1 MAAGTRDRLLD
12 AAAAVLLRDGAHALT
27 LEAVAAQAG
36 VSKGG
41 LLYHFGSRQAL
52 IAGLTERLL
61 HLIDEDVERIHTA
74 PDGAISYFVRS
85 STEVQTP
92 LDRTFVAV
100 VRLAQGGDRQ
110 AAETIETVRAR
121 WLEALEQHVG
131 DPTVAL
137 AITLIGDGLY
147 DQAALRA
154 ETPDLSAAITAVDD
168 SSMDRLVALLERLAD
183 GTAADEASAR

>member
-1 MAAGTRDRLLD
+1 MSRPPAAREAVLDSFERLIVADGERAATLD
-12 AAAAVLLRDGAHALT
+12 ATARA
-27 LEAVAAQAG
+27 AG

-41 LLYHFGSRQAL
+41 LLYHFGSRHAL

-61 HLIDEDVERIHTA
+61 HLIDEDVERIHSA

-85 STEVQTP
+85 STEVETP

-100 VRLAQGGDRQ
+100 VRLAQGGDHE

-121 WLEALEQHVG
+121 WLEALERHVG

-154 ETPDLSAAITAVDD
+154 ETPDLSEAITGVDD
-168 SSMDRLVALLERLAD
+168 SSMDRLVELLEGLA
-183 GTAADEASAR
+183 GRAGEASTH